1 MTMQGLSP
9 VRSCRANPYPTESQ
23 EQAALFEWAQRME
36 GRMPELSML
45 HAIPNGEY
53 RTKRTGALL
62 KRTGVKRGV
71 PDICLPVA
79 RRGCHGLYIEL
90 KRVKGSHISR
100 EQLQWMDALARQ
112 GYQCAIC
119 KGWEMARDV
128 IVDYL
133 QGKGDTP

>member
-1 MTMQGLSP
+1 MNEGYRP

-23 EQAALFEWAQRME
+23 EQAALFQWAQRME
-36 GRMPELSML
+36 GRMSELAML

-53 RTKRTGALL
+53 RTKRTGSLL

-79 RRGCHGLYIEL
+79 RHGCHGLYIEL

-133 QGKGDTP
+133 KGKGDTP